1 MEEQNK
7 NQNSENQQNKQSDN
21 KQANNQATHAPKKNK
36 SSLMFF
42 LLLALGLLVV
52 VTWLYVD
59 QRQTTSEIE
68 TALTAEKDSLQSHL
82 VQLRNDYDELM
93 TDNDSLNA
101 HLNEEK
107 EKIDDLLAEIK
118 TVKATNYAKIK
129 QLQDELGTLRSVA
142 KSYVR
147 QIDSLNTMNQALV
160 AENIKVKNEIQEVT
174 KSKVELEEQN
184 KDLSGKVELASTL
197 RLEGLKAYPIN
208 KRGKENNKIN
218 KIEKIKIDF
227 RIKENVLA
235 DKGERDIYVRI
246 AGPDDYILAKS
257 EEDLFEYQGQQ
268 IVFSAK
274 RPVDFLGDDL
284 DVEIYWDN
292 NGALITGT
300 YEAHIFA
307 DGEEIGST
315 QFQIEEGGL
324 F

>member
-7 NQNSENQQNKQSDN
+7 TQNQQQT
-21 KQANNQATHAPKKNK
+21 NNHAPIPPKKNK
-36 SSLMFF
+36 SGLLFILF
-42 LLLALGLLVV
+42 LVLGLLVV
-52 VTWLYVD
+52 VTWLYID
-59 QRQTTSEIE
+59 QRQTTDEIE

-82 VQLRNDYDELM
+82 MQLRDGYDELM

-101 HLNEEK
+101 QLNQEK

-129 QLQDELGTLRSVA
+129 QLQNELTTLRKVA

-174 KSKVELEEQN
+174 KFKNELEVQN
-184 KDLSGKVELASTL
+184 KDLSGKVEMASAL
-197 RLEGLKAYPIN
+197 RTDEIIATPIN
-208 KRGKENNKIN
+208 KRGKVNNRLN
-218 KIEKIKIDF
+218 KIEKIKVNF

-235 DKGERDIYVRI
+235 EQGERDVYIRI

-257 EEDLFEYQGQQ
+257 EEDLFEYQGQE
-268 IVFSAK
+268 IIYSAK
-274 RPVDFLGDDL
+274 RPVDYIGNDL
-284 DVEIYWDN
+284 DVTIYWDN
-292 NGALITGT
+292 NGALIAGT
-300 YEAHIFA
+300 YEVHIFA
-307 DGEEIGST
+307 DGNEIGNAKFDIVDS
-315 QFQIEEGGL
+315 GL

>member
-1 MEEQNK
+1 MEEQKN
-7 NQNSENQQNKQSDN
+7 NQNQENQQQG
-21 KQANNQATHAPKKNK
+21 NNQAPVPPQKNK
-36 SSLMFF
+36 SALMFI
-42 LLLALGLLVV
+42 LILVIALLAV
-52 VTWLYVD
+52 VTVLYIN
-59 QRQTTSEIE
+59 QRSTTQEIE

-82 VQLRNDYDELM
+82 MNLRNDYDELM

-101 HLNEEK
+101 QLNEEK

-129 QLQDELGTLRSVA
+129 QLQSELGTLRKVA

-160 AENIKVKNEIQEVT
+160 AENIKVKNEIIEVT
-174 KSKVELEEQN
+174 KSKTELEEKN

-197 RLEGLKAYPIN
+197 RLENLRAYPIN
-208 KRGKENNKIN
+208 RRGKENNKIN

-235 DKGERDIYVRI
+235 EKGERDIYVRI

-257 EEDLFEYQGQQ
+257 EEDLFEYKDQQ
-268 IVFSAK
+268 IVYSSK
-274 RPVDFLGDDL
+274 RPVDFMGDDL
-284 DVEIYWDN
+284 DVVIYWEN

-307 DGEEIGST
+307 DGEEIGNT

>member
-1 MEEQNK
+1 MEEQNNK
-7 NQNSENQQNKQSDN
+7 NQELENQQAK
-21 KQANNQATHAPKKNK
+21 NQAPIAPKKNK
-36 SSLMFF
+36 SSLVFIIF
-42 LLLALGLLVV
+42 LLIALLGVV
-52 VTWLYVD
+52 SYLYID
-59 QRQTTSEIE
+59 QRATTDEIK
-68 TALTAEKDSLQSHL
+68 TALTVEKDSLQSHL
-82 VQLRNDYDELM
+82 IQLRDDYDELM

-101 HLNEEK
+101 QLIEEK

-129 QLQDELGTLRSVA
+129 QLQNELGTLREVA

-160 AENIKVKNEIQEVT
+160 AENIKVKNEIEEVT
-174 KSKVELEEQN
+174 NAKVELEEQN
-184 KDLSGKVELASTL
+184 KDLSGKVELAKTL
-197 RLEGLKAYPIN
+197 RIEELKAYPIN

-218 KIEKIKIDF
+218 KIEKIKVEF
-227 RIKENVLA
+227 TIKENVLA
-235 DKGERDIYVRI
+235 EKGERDVYLRI

-257 EEDLFEYQGQQ
+257 EEDLFEYKGQE

-274 RPVDFLGDDL
+274 RPVEFTGDDL
-284 DVEIYWDN
+284 EVIIYWDN

-307 DGEEIGST
+307 DGEEIGNT
-315 QFQIEEGGL
+315 KFQIEDAGL

>member
-7 NQNSENQQNKQSDN
+7 NLENQQKNT
-21 KQANNQATHAPKKNK
+21 QAPITPQKNK
-36 SSLMFF
+36 SGLMFILF
-42 LLLALGLLVV
+42 LVIGLLVV
-52 VTWLYVD
+52 VTWLYID
-59 QRQTTSEIE
+59 QRQTTDEIE

-82 VQLRNDYDELM
+82 VQLRDDYDELM

-101 HLNEEK
+101 HLTEEK

-129 QLQDELGTLRSVA
+129 QLQNELGTLREVA

-147 QIDSLNTMNQALV
+147 QIDSLNTMNQELV
-160 AENIKVKNEIQEVT
+160 AENIKVKNEIKEVT
-174 KSKVELEEQN
+174 NAKVELEEKN

-197 RLEGLKAYPIN
+197 GTEKLKAYPIN
-208 KRGKENNKIN
+208 KRGKENSKIN
-218 KIEKIKIDF
+218 KIAKIKVEF
-227 RIKENVLA
+227 TVKENVLA
-235 DKGERDIYVRI
+235 EKGERDIYIRI

-268 IVFSAK
+268 IVYSAK
-274 RPVDFLGDDL
+274 RPVDFMGEDL
-284 DVEIYWDN
+284 DVVVFWDN

-300 YEAHIFA
+300 YEVYIFA
-307 DGEEIGST
+307 DGAEIGNT
-315 QFQIEEGGL
+315 QFQIEESGL

>member
-7 NQNSENQQNKQSDN
+7 NLNKNETNQSADR
-21 KQANNQATHAPKKNK
+21 QANNQAPIPPKKNK
-36 SSLMFF
+36 SGLLFILF
-42 LLLALGLLVV
+42 LVLGLLVV
-52 VTWLYVD
+52 VTWLYID
-59 QRQTTSEIE
+59 QRQTTDQIE

-82 VQLRNDYDELM
+82 MQLRDGYDELM

-101 HLNEEK
+101 QLNEEK

-129 QLQDELGTLRSVA
+129 QLQNELTTLRKVA

-174 KSKVELEEQN
+174 KFKNELEEQN
-184 KDLSGKVELASTL
+184 KDLSGKVEMASTL
-197 RLEGLKAYPIN
+197 RTDEIIATPIN
-208 KRGKENNKIN
+208 RRGKANNRLS
-218 KIEKIKIDF
+218 KIEKIKVDF

-235 DKGERDIYVRI
+235 EQGERDVYIRI

-257 EEDLFEYQGQQ
+257 EEDLFEYQGQE
-268 IVFSAK
+268 IIYSAR
-274 RPVDFLGDDL
+274 RPVDYIGNDL
-284 DVEIYWDN
+284 DVTIYWDN
-292 NGALITGT
+292 NGALIAGT
-300 YEAHIFA
+300 YEVHIFA
-307 DGEEIGST
+307 DGNEIGNT
-315 QFQIEEGGL
+315 KFQIEEGGL